1 MAREAFYNA
10 RGPTSL
16 LVVCSLMGGC
26 SLILDF
32 SDKAGVHDAAL
43 DGPYTQAECNYLEPN
58 DTIDTAAMID
68 PTTDMGPAAICPPAT
83 GLTEDDDYYKFT
95 VPAGT
100 TKTTIV
106 LTDGLLPNGMPG
118 GDLDLKLYNS
128 MQVVVGQSRNFSAT
142 ETLICPAVSPACP
155 ALTPGDDYVFEVL
168 PGSPANLNNYTFAI
182 TFAQ

>member
-1 MAREAFYNA
+1 MVRESI
-10 RGPTSL
+10 SL
-16 LVVCSLMGGC
+16 LVGCAIAGGSGC
-26 SLILDF
+26 SAILDF

-43 DGPYTQAECNYLEPN
+43 DGPYTQAECDYLEPN

-68 PTTDMGPAAICPPAT
+68 PTVDRGPAAICPPAA
-83 GLTEDDDYYKFT
+83 GRSEDDDYYKFT

-100 TKTTIV
+100 TKTTIMLV
-106 LTDGLLPNGMPG
+106 DAPGG

-128 MQVVVGQSRNFSAT
+128 MQEVIGQSRNFGAT

-155 ALTPGDDYVFEVL
+155 ALAAGDYVLEVL
-168 PGSPANLNNYTFAI
+168 PGSPVNLDNYTFSI